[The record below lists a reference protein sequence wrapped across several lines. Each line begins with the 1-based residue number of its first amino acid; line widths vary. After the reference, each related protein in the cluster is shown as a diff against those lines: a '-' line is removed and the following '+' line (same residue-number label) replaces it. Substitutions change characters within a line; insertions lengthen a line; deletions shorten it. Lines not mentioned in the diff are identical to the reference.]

1 MPLIQKPTTD
11 TIGFTFETAL
21 ADAKRYVE
29 AYPLV
34 SQPNETR
41 IFMHAMLNYFQE
53 LGVRRV
59 ERDRILAAWTEA
71 VLAASERGFNI
82 GWDKGYEYGKSKTA
96 PPF

>member
-1 MPLIQKPTTD
+1 MPLTEKTATS
-11 TIGFTFETAL
+11 TFDDIL
-21 ADAKRYVE
+21 AGAKRYVE
-29 AYPLV
+29 MYPLV

>member
-1 MPLIQKPTTD
+1 MPVTEKNPTS
-11 TIGFTFETAL
+11 TFDDIL
-21 ADAKRYVE
+21 AGAKRYVE
-29 AYPLV
+29 MYPLV

-59 ERDRILAAWTEA
+59 ERDRIVAAYVAATGAVWTDA
-71 VLAASERGFNI
+71 FNK
-82 GWDKGYEYGKSKTA
+82 GWDAGFDVGTRRNN